1 MAGYAIDVDC
11 NAGMIMPLLAIQQG
25 IQSIPSEL
33 LHPAF
38 EKLETY
44 MRGKYREI
52 SLEELV
58 QETVDSICRAGAQN
72 TGHV

>member
-1 MAGYAIDVDC
+1 
-11 NAGMIMPLLAIQQG
+11 
-25 IQSIPSEL
+25 
-33 LHPAF
+33 
-38 EKLETY
+38 

-72 TGHV
+72 TGMYEKKEEL

>member
-1 MAGYAIDVDC
+1 
-11 NAGMIMPLLAIQQG
+11 
-25 IQSIPSEL
+25 
-33 LHPAF
+33 
-38 EKLETY
+38 